1 MEERL
6 VVQLE
11 EFIITSVDL
20 NTLHKMILGIEIHI
34 YNQNVG
40 SQLIINF
47 YQINVTK
54 IEIIE
59 KTAYRNFN

>member
-1 MEERL
+1 
-6 VVQLE
+6 
-11 EFIITSVDL
+11 
-20 NTLHKMILGIEIHI
+20 MILGIEIHI

-40 SQLIINF
+40 SQLPINF

-59 KTAYRNFN
+59 KTALTEISINGSL